1 MVNNGSNGQN
11 CSKMVQKGPLG
22 SIMVRIGPQWSTIL
36 KMVLH
41 GQILP
46 KMVKNFQNGLNDQK
60 WSKVIQ
66 NGPLWFKL
74 PKLLQ
79 NCSKLSKM
87 VQVIHNGQN
96 GPKFSK

>member
-1 MVNNGSNGQN
+1 MVHNGSNGQN

-22 SIMVRIGPQWSTIL
+22 LIMVRIGPQWSTIL

-46 KMVKNFQNGLNDQK
+46 KMVKIFQNGLNDQK

-66 NGPLWFKL
+66 NGPLWFKFT
-74 PKLLQ
+74 KLLQ

-87 VQVIHNGQN
+87 V
-96 GPKFSK
+96 